1 MAEEL
6 VDQIDNSGI
15 YAKRA
20 ECDEKGVNIDQYY
33 AKKSEIPSVPVQDVE
48 VNGSSVVD
56 GNGVAKV
63 AVPTKTSDLTN
74 DSGFITM
81 SDVPAQE
88 QADWTESNSSD
99 PAYIKNKPSVK
110 TLAEGSHI
118 HISETANGVEISADG
133 LPASTSADEGKVLG
147 VDSSGNPE
155 WQAAPTFTQEQADW
169 NQSNSSAVDYIK
181 NKPDIRNVPAVG
193 SGDDGKVL
201 KATYSGGVGSYS
213 WDVAPTGLPPSTAQD
228 EGKILGVDSQGDPE
242 WQAAPTFTQQQA
254 DWNQS
259 DNTAVDYIK
268 NKPQNLVQD
277 PDYVHTDNNYTDTDE
292 AKLAGIEAGAEVNV
306 QADWNQSDSSADDYI
321 KNKPSIPAAQVQ
333 SDWSQ
338 TDSNA
343 VDYIKNKPTI
353 NNVPASTSADEGK
366 VLTVDS
372 SGNPEWEDPAE
383 ELYIFTNGTAAT
395 DATNI
400 AAAITAGK
408 KVVLRIQDGNYYYDL
423 PLAFWRASETFRF
436 AAWVDSQR
444 EFIKTLDYADDAWAW
459 SATVKKTIIP
469 DSSSIDAGRVLTVGS
484 NGKPVW
490 DTVPQADWNETNSS
504 DPSYIKNKPSIPAA
518 QVQSDWSQ
526 SDSSAVD
533 YIKNKPSIPAAQVQS
548 DWSQSDSSAVDY
560 IKNKPNIPAAQV
572 QADYAQSNSAAT
584 DYIKNKPNFVEGT
597 HIRIEQVGNDITISD
612 KLTAG
617 NGIDIDANGV
627 ISVDGDDLEIDYWHG
642 SNSSAIVS
650 GTSLNTGLS
659 SISYRGTNIYA
670 DSGIVMLKKGTYAI
684 HAFVKINNSSV
695 TKDSN
700 LYKFTI
706 TGGITG
712 GSPIKTVEFDNS
724 FTHEDIY
731 ELSFLTFNTSST
743 DAALVLTIDA
753 LSQLSGVSVT
763 LSYIQ
768 VYCLNGLV
776 GTSGGGGS
784 GTANISITSTDHS
797 VTVVETTIGDTRSFD
812 LSVTQEQSDWT
823 EADTTDPAYI
833 KNKPAGI
840 NLVAGQNV
848 NITEDPT
855 NNTLEIA
862 FGGSGTL
869 PASTSADEG
878 KVLTVDS
885 SGDPQWDDLP
895 EGTPENVV
903 LTYGTSTWADFTA
916 ALATNSAIFCDA
928 GSGRY
933 AVMAYKASTLV
944 EFQYVR
950 TVNDTQWPLASNG
963 YNCEVYKFT
972 LDSSSNWTTAS
983 YPVAFKPVTGN
994 GIKLYSNAN
1003 RELQFAVDIPVYT
1016 DGNNSILWLGANG
1029 SLSIASSLFASKSI
1043 TKTYTSPKAGGPVF
1057 ASQGSTSSNVLALG
1071 NRFNNDCDQT
1081 FDKETVNISFT
1092 GTPTAVSLDRRSL
1105 KRWNDGGTGQT
1116 VNGDLVVKYG
1126 LFHYDTLQTSTP
1138 FKMATDPKLIVDLE
1152 NCGTL
1157 SSEDTSTSVTL
1168 SFTSGS
1174 FNNVIIPKGAKF
1186 FTAFYIVVDGV
1197 QYFFMNALN
1206 PYGSSSNLTITS
1218 TMTGSVATL
1227 ISVPASTSA
1236 DEGKVLTVDSSGNA
1250 VWDSLATTAQIEAIV
1265 T

>member
-6 VDQIDNSGI
+6 VDQIDNTGI

-56 GNGVAKV
+56 ANGVANV
-63 AVPTKTSDLTN
+63 TVPTKTSDLTN

-110 TLAEGSHI
+110 TLVEGSHV

-133 LPASTSADEGKVLG
+133 LPASTSADEGKLLG

-155 WQAAPTFTQEQADW
+155 WQAAPTFTQQQADW

-306 QADWNQSDSSADDYI
+306 QPDWSQSNSSADDYIKNKPQNLVQDADYVHTDNNFTDTEKNKLAGIEAGAEANVQADWAQSDNTADDYIKNKPQNLVQDASYVHTDNNFTTTEKNKLAGIAAGAEVNVQPDWAEADSNADDYIKNKPQNLVQDASYVHTDNNFTTTEKNKLAGIEAGAEVNVQADWNQSDSSAD
-321 KNKPSIPAAQVQ
+321 
-333 SDWSQ
+333 
-338 TDSNA
+338 
-343 VDYIKNKPTI
+343 
-353 NNVPASTSADEGK
+353 
-366 VLTVDS
+366 
-372 SGNPEWEDPAE
+372 
-383 ELYIFTNGTAAT
+383 
-395 DATNI
+395 
-400 AAAITAGK
+400 
-408 KVVLRIQDGNYYYDL
+408 
-423 PLAFWRASETFRF
+423 
-436 AAWVDSQR
+436 
-444 EFIKTLDYADDAWAW
+444 
-459 SATVKKTIIP
+459 
-469 DSSSIDAGRVLTVGS
+469 
-484 NGKPVW
+484 
-490 DTVPQADWNETNSS
+490 
-504 DPSYIKNKPSIPAA
+504 
-518 QVQSDWSQ
+518 
-526 SDSSAVD
+526 
-533 YIKNKPSIPAAQVQS
+533 
-548 DWSQSDSSAVDY
+548 DY

-584 DYIKNKPNFVEGT
+584 DYIKNKPTFVEGT
-597 HIRIEQVGNDITISD
+597 HIRIEQVGNNITISD

-670 DSGIVMLKKGTYAI
+670 DNGIVMLKKGTYAI

-724 FTHEDIY
+724 FTHEDTY
-731 ELSFLTFNTSST
+731 ELSFLTFNTSTT

-776 GTSGGGGS
+776 GTSGGGGG
-784 GTANISITSTDHS
+784 GTANVSITSTDHS
-797 VTVVETTIGDTRSFD
+797 VTVVETTIGDTSSFD
-812 LSVTQEQSDWT
+812 LSVTQEQSDWN

-833 KNKPAGI
+833 KNKPAGV
-840 NLVAGQNV
+840 NLVAGT
-848 NITEDPT
+848 NITFTEDPV
-855 NNTLEIA
+855 NNTLEISA
-862 FGGSGTL
+862 ASSGTL

-885 SGDPQWDDLP
+885 NGSPAWNAGDNLVAGAGLNISQSGGTTTISKDETVLFNDPAP
-895 EGTPENVV
+895 
-903 LTYGTSTWADFTA
+903 S
-916 ALATNSAIFCDA
+916 
-928 GSGRY
+928 
-933 AVMAYKASTLV
+933 ASTT
-944 EFQYVR
+944 QYVLSESFKNFEYAKFVFR
-950 TVNDTQWPLASNG
+950 TDNTETLVQELYTPLFARNVLSIGLSSLGSNG
-963 YNCEVYKFT
+963 GTVYCKNARFSISS
-972 LDSSSNWTTAS
+972 DSLTISSATQA
-983 YPVAFKPVTGN
+983 
-994 GIKLYSNAN
+994 
-1003 RELQFAVDIPVYT
+1003 EYT
-1016 DGNNSILWLGANG
+1016 
-1029 SLSIASSLFASKSI
+1029 
-1043 TKTYTSPKAGGPVF
+1043 V
-1057 ASQGSTSSNVLALG
+1057 TSSKTIGQYTTQSTAYYFQLVRVVG
-1071 NRFNNDCDQT
+1071 INR
-1081 FDKETVNISFT
+1081 I
-1092 GTPTAVSLDRRSL
+1092 VS
-1105 KRWNDGGTGQT
+1105 NT
-1116 VNGDLVVKYG
+1116 
-1126 LFHYDTLQTSTP
+1126 
-1138 FKMATDPKLIVDLE
+1138 
-1152 NCGTL
+1152 
-1157 SSEDTSTSVTL
+1157 
-1168 SFTSGS
+1168 
-1174 FNNVIIPKGAKF
+1174 
-1186 FTAFYIVVDGV
+1186 
-1197 QYFFMNALN
+1197 
-1206 PYGSSSNLTITS
+1206 
-1218 TMTGSVATL
+1218 
-1227 ISVPASTSA
+1227 
-1236 DEGKVLTVDSSGNA
+1236 
-1250 VWDSLATTAQIEAIV
+1250 
-1265 T
+1265 